1 MLQHVRTHTTI
12 HHLLACNLHLNST
25 ALVQFTN
32 GSYPFTL
39 AAGPAGTQTCVNIN
53 TLDDRVQGGPKV
65 FNVSIGQTTS
75 TGGVVNVETPSNT
88 QVTIVDTT
96 GRRGVSPHMMCVV
109 MVVFL
114 SFSPALLICQWQCY
128 CGKEWQCST
137 SMSAEDGCFLS
148 EHYCHLEYYSTDSY
162 M

>member
-1 MLQHVRTHTTI
+1 MCSLVTSTLT
-12 HHLLACNLHLNST
+12 NST

-65 FNVSIGQTTS
+65 FNVSIGQTSS
-75 TGGVVNVETPSNT
+75 TGGVVNVGTPSNA

-96 GRRGVSPHMMCVV
+96 GRRGVFSTYDVCSNGGVS
-109 MVVFL
+109 FL
-114 SFSPALLICQWQCY
+114 QLCPSRLSMPLLLWQR
-128 CGKEWQCST
+128 
-137 SMSAEDGCFLS
+137 MA
-148 EHYCHLEYYSTDSY
+148 